1 MANSG
6 KGNNPPWPKHAN
18 PGRVLGV
25 TGHHWQ
31 LLFAIVERKMK
42 EHKTNIVLIGMPG
55 SGKST
60 VGVILA
66 KMLAKSYL
74 DTDILIQNREM
85 RTLQDIVDRE
95 GHMALRRV
103 EERVLLDVDC
113 RDTVIATGG
122 SAAYSEP
129 AMRHLQDI
137 GTVVF
142 LHTELDTL
150 QRRVGNYHTRGLA
163 KRPEQ
168 SFEDLFAERLQLY
181 RRYAEVVVET
191 SLLSQDEVSELI
203 MTRLAKADRP
213 IGHPTKPAEGCEERE
228 KKR

>member
-1 MANSG
+1 
-6 KGNNPPWPKHAN
+6 
-18 PGRVLGV
+18 
-25 TGHHWQ
+25 
-31 LLFAIVERKMK
+31 MK

-66 KMLAKSYL
+66 KMLAKSFL

-142 LHTELDTL
+142 LHTDLDTL
-150 QRRVGNYHTRGLA
+150 QRRIGNYHTRGLA

-181 RRYAEVVVET
+181 RRYAEVVIET
-191 SLLSQDEVSELI
+191 SLLGQEEVSELI
-203 MTRLAKADRP
+203 MARLLERKGGTAR
-213 IGHPTKPAEGCEERE
+213 HEGAQPGKNEEE
-228 KKR
+228 KTQ